1 MKPIPDPGFL
11 RLRQVLA
18 LIPVAKSTW
27 LSGVKSGRF
36 PKPSKALGEH
46 ITVWKYEDIRG
57 LIDNAGNGIGT
68 SCNTSKENRT

>member
-1 MKPIPDPGFL
+1 MKPNCESGFL

-27 LSGVKSGRF
+27 LAGCKSGRF

-46 ITVWKYEDIRG
+46 ITVWKYEDIRR
-57 LIDNAGNGIGT
+57 LIDQADVDG
-68 SCNTSKENRT
+68 KEVQK